1 MAVADVYNTSGAK
14 VSQIDLMDQVF
25 DVPVKGHVMHEV
37 VTMQLAKR
45 RAGTVGT
52 KGRSDVQGGGR
63 KPYRQKGT
71 GRARAGTRTS
81 PLWRGGGVIFGPS
94 ARDYS
99 YKVPKKVRRLALRM
113 ALSSKLQG
121 KTLKVLDALELEA
134 PKTKAFAEILKALN
148 VENALVVTDRRM
160 TNVELS
166 SRNIPTVKVIR
177 SDGLN
182 VYDVL
187 KYEHLIL
194 VEPSVNQIHERL
206 RS

>member
-1 MAVADVYNTSGAK
+1 
-14 VSQIDLMDQVF
+14 
-25 DVPVKGHVMHEV
+25 
-37 VTMQLAKR
+37 
-45 RAGTVGT
+45 
-52 KGRSDVQGGGR
+52 
-63 KPYRQKGT
+63 
-71 GRARAGTRTS
+71 
-81 PLWRGGGVIFGPS
+81 
-94 ARDYS
+94 
-99 YKVPKKVRRLALRM
+99 M

-121 KTLKVLDALELEA
+121 KTLKVLDALDLEA
-134 PKTKAFAEILKALN
+134 PKTKAFAEILKALKA
-148 VENALVVTDRRM
+148 ENALVVTDRKM